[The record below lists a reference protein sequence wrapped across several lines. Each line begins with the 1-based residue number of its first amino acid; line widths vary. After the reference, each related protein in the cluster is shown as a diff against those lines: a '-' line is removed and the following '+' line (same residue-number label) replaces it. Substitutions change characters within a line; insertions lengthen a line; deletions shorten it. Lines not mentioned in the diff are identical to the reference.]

1 MVVDVSLGAD
11 MTAMSEAK
19 EWIEAKEKGEK
30 KTTSCCP
37 AFKNYIE
44 KHFPTLKDAI
54 SETVSPMCAV
64 SRYIKEK
71 FPGAVTIYRTM
82 YCEESRIHVRRKG
95 YCGLCTDLW

>member
-1 MVVDVSLGAD
+1 
-11 MTAMSEAK
+11 MTAMNEAK

-54 SETVSPMCAV
+54 SETVSPMCAA
-64 SRYIKEK
+64 SRYIKEN
-71 FPGAVTIYRTM
+71 FRVQLLYSLDRV
-82 YCEESRIHVRRKG
+82 SRRKRNP
-95 YCGLCTDLW
+95 CQERRILQIMH

>member
-1 MVVDVSLGAD
+1 
-11 MTAMSEAK
+11 MTAMNEAK

-54 SETVSPMCAV
+54 QRQYHRCVQHPV
-64 SRYIKEK
+64 I
-71 FPGAVTIYRTM
+71 
-82 YCEESRIHVRRKG
+82 
-95 YCGLCTDLW
+95 